1 MTNFKLIALLGLGFM
16 TIQSC
21 SKQSETCECTDMAT
35 EMLKGEREKNYDGTF
50 QKKYAEEHKA
60 ENDKCEKMYKKM
72 GTDKATV
79 EKLQAEM
86 KECSG
91 YEAFKEESIKSMEHM
106 KKQVPAE
113 FAKDIDKQI
122 EKLKAE

>member
-1 MTNFKLIALLGLGFM
+1 MKKLKLIGLLGLGFM

-21 SKQSETCECTDMAT
+21 SQSETCECTDMAT
-35 EMLKGEREKNYDGTF
+35 ELLKGESEKNYDGTF
-50 QKKYAEEHKA
+50 GKKYMEEHKA
-60 ENDKCEKMYKKM
+60 ESDKCEKMFKKM

-86 KECSG
+86 KGCSG
-91 YEAFKEESIKSMEHM
+91 YDDYKEQSIKQLEHM

-113 FAKDIDKQI
+113 FAKQIDEQI
-122 EKLKAE
+122 KKLKED

>member
-1 MTNFKLIALLGLGFM
+1 MKKLKLIALLGLGFM

-35 EMLKGEREKNYDGTF
+35 ELLKGESEHNYDGTF
-50 QKKYAEEHKA
+50 GKKYTEEHKA
-60 ENDKCEKMYKKM
+60 ESDKCEKMYKKM
-72 GTDKATV
+72 GTDKATL

-91 YEAFKEESIKSMEHM
+91 YDAYKEQAIKQMEHM

-113 FAKDIDKQI
+113 YAKEIDAQI
-122 EKLKAE
+122 KKLKEE